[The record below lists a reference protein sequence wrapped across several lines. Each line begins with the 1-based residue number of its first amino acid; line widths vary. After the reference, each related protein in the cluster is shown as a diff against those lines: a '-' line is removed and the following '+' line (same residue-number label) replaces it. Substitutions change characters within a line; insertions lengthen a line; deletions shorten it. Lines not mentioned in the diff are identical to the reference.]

1 MNKERIQELIQKY
14 NSNVVDPSE
23 LKEIERAIESGELD
37 ITELRDLKIL
47 EDQLFRMEDP
57 SPSLNLDD
65 KFHQMLRNEIKSSKP
80 GFSWSQFFSWPEI
93 LPKLAIASVALII
106 GIGVGLIVSRPA
118 ENGKEVAI
126 LTKEVSGLKEMMMLS
141 MLEKESATDRLKAVS
156 LTEDMDKVSS
166 KVTNA
171 LLQTLNK
178 DPNVN
183 VRLAALEALHPYVN
197 DNHVREELIHSI
209 TKQDSPLVQVALAEL
224 MAAIQEKSSVNAL
237 EKVLQNERT
246 PKDVKK
252 KIKESIQILT

>member
-1 MNKERIQELIQKY
+1 MNRERIQELIQKY

-23 LKEIERAIESGELD
+23 LKEIEKVIESGELD
-37 ITELRDLKIL
+37 IAELKDLKIL

-57 SPSLNLDD
+57 SPSLHLDD
-65 KFHQMLRNEIKSSKP
+65 RFYQMLRSEIKSSTS
-80 GFSWSQFFSWPEI
+80 GFSWSKFFTWPEL
-93 LPKLAIASVALII
+93 LPKLAIAAVALII
-106 GIGVGLIVSRPA
+106 GIGVGLMVNRPA
-118 ENGKEVAI
+118 QNGEEVAI

-237 EKVLQNERT
+237 EKVLQNDKT